1 MTNPIYKEILKGFVE
16 HLERRDSSNGWQI
29 ISKPSY
35 DNKSTYTKSSP
46 MQSKTQRK
54 VKRMFWEWYEMGSDE
69 LEFEIESF
77 LRKWETTKNG

>member
-46 MQSKTQRK
+46 MQSNENVLGMVWDGFRWTRVWDRK
-54 VKRMFWEWYEMGSDE
+54 FFKKMGDYK
-69 LEFEIESF
+69 
-77 LRKWETTKNG
+77 KWIN